1 MDFSKMSDEELA
13 KIAGSSPAPAPNVSQ
28 MSNEELARIAN
39 TSLAD
44 QEHQQRVEKY
54 RPAAAAEAQSESG
67 ANLLL
72 PRAQD
77 VPILGPAMHRG
88 MARAATALGA
98 GEGDTAE
105 ERYRN
110 WMAHSQ
116 AREQEREKVNPKSY
130 NFARGTFGAASSLAL
145 PELGIEK
152 GVTQLGEM
160 AAPLV
165 QKYAPFF
172 GKMAESGAVGGLSAM
187 PETVP
192 GETPEEAAKRVATG
206 TAIGTVAPVAVKAVT
221 TAVSAPAK
229 ALQSLWNPMYGEVN
243 ALTEKASQAAS
254 AAPSKRG
261 MTIEEYNAAKNRGED
276 VSIADIHGAKDRLNQ
291 AAARHPEDQ
300 RVAEINDD
308 LARRLSESTQKLG
321 QSIDGVFGKPIDTF
335 ASREAAA
342 AEARTI
348 NGPAYKEA
356 FSHPNAQNIWNGEL
370 NSLINTKEG
379 QSAID
384 WAVNQSNKEAYT
396 KGAPPFQNPFVK
408 NDNGQWV
415 LPPNTDQPNLQ
426 FWDWVKRGLNDT
438 TNQQFISG
446 NKSAAN
452 ATAEMT
458 KKLTEDLK
466 TLVPPYRNAVDTAGR
481 YIKADNAFD
490 AGSNFFDLANVA
502 RRTND
507 PSEVNRQI
515 NAFKTKFSPQEKANM
530 AEGLANNIKE
540 NPAQAAK
547 VFAANDKVTM
557 DRYKTILGEDAFN
570 GIDTALRM
578 NRIAAM
584 TKEIGAKA
592 ENKSLASQLA
602 VGTGTG
608 AAIGSAGAYAVEHFP
623 QLLQYAKDPVTLLG
637 VSTLAALGW
646 GTKGAVNWQTDRR
659 ASTLLD
665 MALSDDPKIQQQLVD
680 AARGNERVRV
690 VLTKM
695 EDDLAKYFASHP
707 SIALGQQDR
716 QGRKAGGRVMR
727 DAISLAQDAVRTRKA
742 IGGKTEQMLSMP
754 DDAIVSALHTAKK
767 TLGGS
772 I

>member
-1 MDFSKMSDEELA
+1 
-13 KIAGSSPAPAPNVSQ
+13 
-28 MSNEELARIAN
+28 
-39 TSLAD
+39 
-44 QEHQQRVEKY
+44 
-54 RPAAAAEAQSESG
+54 
-67 ANLLL
+67 
-72 PRAQD
+72 
-77 VPILGPAMHRG
+77 

-116 AREQEREKVNPKSY
+116 AREQERERVNPKSY
-130 NFARGTFGAASSLAL
+130 NLARGTFGAASSLAF

-152 GVTQLGEM
+152 GVAQLGEM
-160 AAPLV
+160 ATPLI
-165 QKYAPFF
+165 QKYAPFL
-172 GKMAESGAVGGLSAM
+172 GKITESGTVGGLSAM

-192 GETPEEAAKRVATG
+192 GETPEEAAKRVAMG
-206 TAIGTVAPVAVKAVT
+206 TAVGTVAPVAIKAVT
-221 TAVSAPAK
+221 SAISAPVKWA
-229 ALQSLWNPMYGEVN
+229 QSLWNPMSGEVE
-243 ALTEKASQAAS
+243 ALTEKARQAAS

-261 MTIEEYNAAKNRGED
+261 MTIEEYNAAKNRGDD

-308 LARRLSESTQKLG
+308 LARRLSESTKKLG
-321 QSIDGVFGKPIDTF
+321 ESIDGVFGRPIDTF

-356 FSHPNAQNIWNGEL
+356 FAHPNAQNIWNGEL

-408 NDNGQWV
+408 NDTGQWV
-415 LPPNTDQPNLQ
+415 LPPNTEQPNLQ

-446 NKSAAN
+446 NGGAAN
-452 ATAEMT
+452 ATAQMT

-466 TLVPPYRNAVDTAGR
+466 NLVPPYRTAVDTAGR
-481 YIKADNAFD
+481 YIRADNAFD

-515 NAFKTKFSPQEKANM
+515 NAFKTKFTPQEKANM

-584 TKEIGAKA
+584 TKEIGAKSEGISGPTKA
-592 ENKSLASQLA
+592 GL
-602 VGTGTG
+602 T
-608 AAIGSAGAYAVEHFP
+608 AGAVASIPFVMENIP
-623 QLLQYAKDPVTLLG
+623 KILQYAKDPITLMGVTA
-637 VSTLAALGW
+637 LAAAGW

-659 ASTLLD
+659 ASALLD
-665 MALSDDPKIQQQLVD
+665 MALSDDPRVQQQLVD

>member
-1 MDFSKMSDEELA
+1 MDITKMSDEELA
-13 KIAGSSPAPAPNVSQ
+13 KIAGSSPATAPNLSQ
-28 MSNEELARIAN
+28 MSDEELARIAN
-39 TSLAD
+39 TSPAEY
-44 QEHQQRVEKY
+44 EHQQRVEKY
-54 RPAAAAEAQSESG
+54 RPAAAAEAKSESG
-67 ANLLL
+67 SNLLL

-77 VPILGPAMHRG
+77 VPIVGPAMHRG

-98 GEGDTAE
+98 GEGETAE

-116 AREQEREKVNPKSY
+116 AREQEREKANPKSY
-130 NFARGTFGAASSLAL
+130 NLARGTFGAATALAF

-165 QKYAPFF
+165 QKYAPFL
-172 GKMAESGAVGGLSAM
+172 GKMAESGVVGGLSAM

-192 GETPEEAAKRVATG
+192 GETPEEAAMRVAKG
-206 TAIGTVAPVAVKAVT
+206 TAVGTVAPVAVKAVT

-229 ALQSLWNPMYGEVN
+229 ALQSLWNPMSGEVN
-243 ALTEKASQAAS
+243 ALAEKASQAAS

-261 MTIEEYNAAKNRGED
+261 MTIEEYNAAKNRGDD

-308 LARRLSESTQKLG
+308 LARRLSESTKKLG
-321 QSIDGVFGKPIDTF
+321 ESIDGVFGRPIDSF

-342 AEARTI
+342 AEARLI

-356 FSHPNAQNIWNGEL
+356 YAHPNAQNIWNGEL

-415 LPPNTDQPNLQ
+415 LPPNTEQPNLQ

-446 NKSAAN
+446 NGGAAN
-452 ATAEMT
+452 ATAQMT

-466 TLVPPYRNAVDTAGR
+466 NLVPPYRTAVDTAGR

-490 AGSNFFDLANVA
+490 AGHNFFDLANVA

-592 ENKSLASQLA
+592 ESKSLPTQIGLA
-602 VGTGTG
+602 TGVG
-608 AAIGSAGAYAVEHFP
+608 AAGAYAVEHIP
-623 QLLQYAKDPVTLLG
+623 QLMQYVKDPITLMGVTA
-637 VSTLAALGW
+637 LAAAGW
-646 GTKGAVNWQTDRR
+646 GTKGAVNWQADRR
-659 ASTLLD
+659 ASALLD

-707 SIALGQQDR
+707 SIALNQQDR

-727 DAISLAQDAVRTRKA
+727 DAISLAQEAVRTRKA

-772 I
+772 IQ